1 MAAKKRRTKSRR
13 RKSTRS
19 AAKSS
24 RKTKKLGRPR
34 QSHTLA
40 SMTLDALLSLRDD
53 AEQLIRTRAS
63 AQREALEKQL
73 ARLSGYV
80 GGGRR
85 RTARKGRSL
94 KGRKVAPKYR
104 NPANRSETWA
114 GRGVRPRWLQ
124 AQLKSGRKIEEF
136 AIAR

>member
-1 MAAKKRRTKSRR
+1 MAAKKRSTKSQRGKSTKSVGKSPR
-13 RKSTRS
+13 KTRKVGRPRKSTS
-19 AAKSS
+19 
-24 RKTKKLGRPR
+24 
-34 QSHTLA
+34 LA
-40 SMTLDALLSLRDD
+40 SMTLDALISLRDD
-53 AEQLIRTRAS
+53 AEQLIKSRAS
-63 AQREALEKQL
+63 AQSKALENQL
-73 ARLSGYV
+73 ARISGYV
-80 GGGRR
+80 GGEGRPK
-85 RTARKGRSL
+85 ARKRRSL